1 MLKFDLSSRIRISLV
16 NLTIVAIYGVMM
28 RYKIGFE
35 FPYLEQANLQHAH
48 SHFAFYGWVTH
59 TLMTLMIAYLEKNNW
74 TNQSKYYAQL
84 LLANLVCSY
93 GMLASF
99 TFWGYNIV
107 SISFSTLTILVSF
120 LFTIAFINDVK
131 RYLKESTVAKWLIAA
146 LVFNLI
152 AALGTFALAYM
163 MATKNLPQHLYL
175 ASVYFYLHF
184 HYNGWFFFATLGLGH
199 LYFQDAIPSYKDDKK
214 VFWMFVLSC
223 LPAYFLSA
231 LWINLPIWLYI
242 IVVIAS
248 IVQFMAWVL
257 TLYNF
262 SKNYSLLKNR
272 STSIIHY
279 LFILLSLA
287 LTLKFMLQLGS
298 VIPFISKL
306 AFGFRPIVIAYLHL
320 VLLAI
325 ISLFILTYLMSNKLI
340 PYTKLSIFGI
350 LLLALGIYLTEIMLA
365 IHGIASFQYVVIPFT
380 NGILFSLS
388 ICMLTGICLLVLNQ
402 FRNKKI

>member
-1 MLKFDLSSRIRISLV
+1 MLKLDLSSRIKISLV
-16 NLTIVAIYGVMM
+16 NLSIVAIYGVVM

-35 FPYLEQANLQHAH
+35 FPFLEQANLQHAH

-59 TLMTLMIAYLEKNNW
+59 TLMTLMISYAEKSKY
-74 TNQSKYYAQL
+74 TNQSKYYTQL
-84 LLANLVCSY
+84 ILANLVCSY
-93 GMLASF
+93 GMLVSF

-107 SISFSTLTILVSF
+107 SISFSSLTILVSF
-120 LFTIAFINDVK
+120 LFTIAFIRDVK
-131 RYLKESTVAKWLIAA
+131 QHLHESSNAKWHIAA
-146 LVFNLI
+146 LVFNLV
-152 AALGTFALAYM
+152 AAFGTFALAFM

-184 HYNGWFFFATLGLGH
+184 HYNGWFFFASLGLAH

-214 VFWMFVLSC
+214 VFWMFVFSC

-231 LWINLPIWLYI
+231 LWMNLPIWLYI
-242 IVVIAS
+242 VVVIAS
-248 IVQFMAWVL
+248 IVQFMAWLL

-262 SKNYSLLKNR
+262 SKFYSFLKNK

-279 LFILLSLA
+279 LFILLA
-287 LTLKFMLQLGS
+287 FAITIKFMLQLVS

-320 VLLAI
+320 VLLAV

-340 PYTKLSIFGI
+340 PYNKFSIFGI
-350 LLLALGIYLTEIMLA
+350 LLLAIGIYLTEIMLA
-365 IHGIASFQYVVIPFT
+365 IQGIASFQYIVVPYT